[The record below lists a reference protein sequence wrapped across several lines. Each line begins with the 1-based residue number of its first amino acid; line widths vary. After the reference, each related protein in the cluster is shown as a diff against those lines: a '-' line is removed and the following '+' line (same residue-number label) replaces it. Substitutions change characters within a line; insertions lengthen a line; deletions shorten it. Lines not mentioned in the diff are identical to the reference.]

1 MVNFLAKARALGVGT
16 QPRRPKPT
24 WETHRLGSSRLKFAS
39 GPDPCAGLEPA
50 SPTQPALLCGPL
62 LAEPGVSVHVWEA
75 LGANTG
81 NAPGRAPSFCPT
93 AQDTQ
98 AGPDPR
104 GMLSPF
110 FFLRG
115 CGQSWE
121 KGGGKG
127 AGLRALLGSA

>member
-110 FFLRG
+110 FFLGG
-115 CGQSWE
+115 CGQR
-121 KGGGKG
+121 
-127 AGLRALLGSA
+127 AGRRAAGRAGV